1 MLEENMEP
9 KALTLVLAKT
19 FPIFIFKIFV
29 PSVHRVQEAAV
40 YMVFECRSRAGWCTS
55 LRVGEGR

>member
-1 MLEENMEP
+1 MEP

-40 YMVFECRSRAGWCTS
+40 YMVFECRSRAGWYMR